1 MHSVTKG
8 KRSELLMMAKLLEYG
23 FSVFQALADINGV
36 DCGVVGRDNHFCPIQ
51 IKSRA
56 EFTLGDLVEVYH
68 FPSDMFIIIYD
79 VKTRNYW
86 VIPADEYKSMS
97 SQRVLENGK
106 VGYRLTRTKKNEKQ
120 LKNYEGEKGI
130 QVLRS
135 KVYSQ
140 VSQP

>member
-1 MHSVTKG
+1 MEVCH
-8 KRSELLMMAKLLEYG
+8 
-23 FSVFQALADINGV
+23 FQ
-36 DCGVVGRDNHFCPIQ
+36 
-51 IKSRA
+51 
-56 EFTLGDLVEVYH
+56 
-68 FPSDMFIIIYD
+68 SDMFISIYD

-106 VGYRLTRTKKNEKQ
+106 VGSRLTLTKKNEKR
-120 LKNYEGEKGI
+120 LENYRGEKGI
-130 QVLRS
+130 HVLRS

>member
-1 MHSVTKG
+1 
-8 KRSELLMMAKLLEYG
+8 
-23 FSVFQALADINGV
+23 
-36 DCGVVGRDNHFCPIQ
+36 
-51 IKSRA
+51 
-56 EFTLGDLVEVYH
+56 LVEVYH